1 MKVIF
6 SRIYIDKANEG
17 SPIQDRTSLLVWY
30 LSALKWKKLG
40 YETILY
46 TDETTKKAF
55 DELGLS
61 DCYDMVKMIEVDD
74 SIEEDVFWAC
84 AKLLAEKQFM
94 NEYPDEEFIISD
106 LDFIPMVDPMT
117 FKNANNNIITFYR
130 EYWQSYCPLEYLGLN
145 PEWKM
150 PEYFTGK
157 VDPLNVCML
166 YISQENRQILNE
178 YLDVAINFMH
188 MHKEFINGEKAN
200 NLMIF
205 IEQRLFT
212 EYLESLSIPIITT
225 MPYNKSVFNV
235 VGMHT
240 GAYKSIE
247 KREYWKWIIWYFK
260 MLKEEFEETFES
272 IIALPLYEDIKDII
286 ENGGIYVDKTGKE
299 TYIGIDPSE
308 FEDASE
314 EVSDE
319 YYDGEEIT
327 EESESEDTE
336 SDESDEEV
344 IEEPFIFDWD
354 GLAYPRAFEDIYD
367 PIWSD

>member
-6 SRIYIDKANEG
+6 SRIYIEKANEG

-166 YISQENRQILNE
+166 HISKENRQILNE
-178 YLDVAINFMH
+178 YLDIAINFMH

-200 NLMIF
+200 NLMVF

-225 MPYNKSVFNV
+225 SPYNKSIFNI

-240 GAYKSIE
+240 GPYKSIE

-260 MLKEEFEETFES
+260 MLKDEFEDTFES
-272 IIALPLYEDIKDII
+272 IIVLPLYEDIKDII

-308 FEDASE
+308 FEDVSE

-319 YYDGEEIT
+319 YYDGEDIT

-336 SDESDEEV
+336 SEVSDEEV
-344 IEEPFIFDWD
+344 IEEPFIFDWNN
-354 GLAYPRAFEDIYD
+354 LEYPRAFEDIYD
-367 PIWSD
+367 PIWRD